1 MKRRDIL
8 KSTALL
14 TGYALSAGTI
24 AAVMNGCKADTAVGW
39 TPAFFES
46 NQMDLLSAIADR
58 IIPKTDTPGALDS
71 LAHRYIDEAIRS
83 NYTAEDQ
90 SKLKEGLKLF
100 DTYANE
106 KFGKSFV
113 ELEDRDKDAV
123 LQQLADESKN
133 SSDEIHIF
141 SELRTL
147 TVSGF
152 LTSEIGATEFLA
164 FDPIPGQW
172 SGCYDY
178 AQVGKAWSLY

>member
-1 MKRRDIL
+1 MKRREIL

-39 TPAFFES
+39 TPTFFES
-46 NQMDLLSAIADR
+46 NQMELLSAIADR
-58 IIPKTDTPGALDS
+58 IIPKTETPGAIDALV
-71 LAHRYIDEAIRS
+71 HRYIDEALKN
-83 NYTAEDQ
+83 NYTIEDQ
-90 SKLKEGLKLF
+90 GKFKEGLLLF

-106 KFGKSFV
+106 KYNKSFV
-113 ELEDRDKDAV
+113 ALEEQDKDAV
-123 LQQLADESKN
+123 LQRLADESKKN
-133 SSDEIHIF
+133 PDEDHIF

-152 LTSEIGATEFLA
+152 LTSEIGATEFLE

-178 AQVGKAWSLY
+178 SQVEKAWSLY